1 MAKNRL
7 AKFYA
12 PKMYQLPPKAERS
25 EMEAI
30 SQEMSFGQQ
39 KVSPGPPPETF
50 GAYSKKNE
58 EHGGVVAMMDL
69 LISDLDKEMTELE
82 TQEKADQTTY
92 EKFIAEAA
100 EKRADD
106 SKSAEQKTSEKA
118 EAEASL
124 VKLEQKLK
132 DNTKENY
139 LKDTELKELHQDC

>member
-30 SQEMSFGQQ
+30 SQEMSLQQQ
-39 KVSPGPPPETF
+39 KAAPGPPPETF

-69 LISDLDKEMTELE
+69 LISDLDKEMTALE
-82 TQEKADQTTY
+82 TQEKADQAFY
-92 EKFIAEAA
+92 EKFI
-100 EKRADD
+100 
-106 SKSAEQKTSEKA
+106 SEKA
-118 EAEASL
+118 ENEAAL
-124 VKLEQKLK
+124 VKLEQSLK
-132 DNTKENY
+132 DNTEETY
-139 LKDTELKELHQDC
+139 LKDTELKDLHAECDWLLANYEVRKEAR